1 MNREQEYSEEFL
13 NAFVDDQLAPEE
25 KAQAFLRIRQDE
37 TLNRRV
43 CELRSLRDLVQLA
56 YKHPPQ
62 APQAPDAKGA
72 SGRRF
77 GFNVAAGLTLMLGV
91 LLGWLLH
98 EPIGQQPTEPMAAR
112 ETVMTKTPPRQPQ
125 KTMLVAVAKST
136 KPVAAT
142 RKHTAQ
148 VHRTHSAP
156 PARLEPPKQATVP
169 LPVLTP
175 PIPTNEQVKVL
186 FHVSHAGK
194 VYQKDA
200 LDEIEGLL
208 KFYRTSGQRARI
220 EVVINSDGLNLVRG
234 DTTAFA
240 ERIDRLQKEYDNLTF
255 AACQNTIDRL
265 KREKGIIAKL
275 LPGVVVID
283 SGVAQIMRRQ
293 LQGWAY
299 IEV

>member
-1 MNREQEYSEEFL
+1 
-13 NAFVDDQLAPEE
+13 
-25 KAQAFLRIRQDE
+25 
-37 TLNRRV
+37 
-43 CELRSLRDLVQLA
+43 
-56 YKHPPQ
+56 
-62 APQAPDAKGA
+62 
-72 SGRRF
+72 
-77 GFNVAAGLTLMLGV
+77 MLGI

-98 EPIGQQPTEPMAAR
+98 EPIGQQPNESTVAR
-112 ETVMTKTPPRQPQ
+112 EAATTKAPPRQPQ
-125 KTMLVAVAKST
+125 KTTLVAVAKQA

-142 RKHTAQ
+142 RKHAAP
-148 VHRTHSAP
+148 VHKTHSAP

-175 PIPTNEQVKVL
+175 PVPTNEQVKVL
-186 FHVSHAGK
+186 FHVSHAGM

-220 EVVINSDGLNLVRG
+220 EVVINSDGLSLVRG

-240 ERIDRLQKEYDNLTF
+240 KRINRLQKEYDNLTF

-265 KREKGIIAKL
+265 KREKGITAQL

-283 SGVAQIMRRQ
+283 SGMAQIMRRQ
-293 LQGWAY
+293 QQGWAY